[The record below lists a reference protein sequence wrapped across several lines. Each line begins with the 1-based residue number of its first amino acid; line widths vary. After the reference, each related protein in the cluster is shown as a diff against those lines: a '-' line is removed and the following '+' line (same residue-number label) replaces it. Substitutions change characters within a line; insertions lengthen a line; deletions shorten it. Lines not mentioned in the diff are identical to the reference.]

1 MIILILILLSIIGG
15 IIKCEILDKPKKIVL
30 EAKKPSQMDRTKKIL
45 ESEWNHFNFLRADQ
59 HKETETTI
67 EMIGALEQELKCHL
81 RRIK

>member
-1 MIILILILLSIIGG
+1 MIILILLAVIGG
-15 IIKCEILDKPKKIVL
+15 FVIHNILNKPKIVL
-30 EAKKPSQMDRTKKIL
+30 EAKKPSQMDKTNKRL
-45 ESEWNHFNFLRADQ
+45 ESEWNHFNLLRADQ

>member
-1 MIILILILLSIIGG
+1 MIILILLSIIGG
-15 IIKCEILDKPKKIVL
+15 FVIHNILNRPKNIVL
-30 EAKKPSQMDRTKKIL
+30 EPKKPSQMDKTNKRL
-45 ESEWNHFNFLRADQ
+45 ESEWNHFNLLRADQ

>member
-1 MIILILILLSIIGG
+1 MIILILLSIIGG
-15 IIKCEILDKPKKIVL
+15 FVTHKVLNKPKKIVL
-30 EAKKPSQMDRTKKIL
+30 EAKKATQMDKTNKRL
-45 ESEWNHFNFLRADQ
+45 ESEWNHFNLLRADE